1 MLVVNR
7 NIVIPRKE
15 LQFSTLRS
23 QGAGGQ
29 NVNKVSTAV
38 QLRFDIINSTLP
50 PYIKQRLLDSKD
62 RRISREGVILIKAQ
76 EHRSQKKNKEAAL
89 ARLQETICG
98 ASKSR
103 KRRVATRPTQVSVR
117 KRLEGKARRGR
128 IKTLRSKTIEYE

>member
-7 NIVIPRKE
+7 NIVIPGKE
-15 LQFSTLRS
+15 LQFSAIRS

-62 RRISREGVILIKAQ
+62 RRISREGVILIKSQ
-76 EHRSQKKNKEAAL
+76 EHRSQKKNREAAL
-89 ARLQETICG
+89 VRLQDIIRG
-98 ASKSR
+98 ASRSR
-103 KRRVATRPTQVSVR
+103 KRRIATRPTRESVR
-117 KRLEGKARRGR
+117 KRLEGKTRHGR
-128 IKTLRSKTIEYE
+128 IKSLRSKTIEHE